1 MKKEFRIALA
11 LLCPLVIV
19 AGCDIRMGSWSQATY
34 ERTVEKQAPLAAG
47 SKVVAKT
54 SSGSVTVTGA
64 DVAKCSVVAEICGR
78 APTEE
83 EAQELAEQ
91 VEIQLEKV
99 GNTLTVKAD
108 KPPTN
113 GKRSIS
119 ISYAITVPIQTNIEC
134 SSSYS
139 PVKLTKIKGS
149 VTGKTSS
156 GSVTAENIEGPI
168 DLDTSYGPITCRN
181 TSDGNIKLKTSSGS
195 IKLVDASFGNCDAHT
210 SYGSISLSDVEGDSI
225 KVHSGSGSINVTD
238 VVAETANISTSY
250 GRITCRQITASEI
263 TAKSSSGSIDVVCSE
278 ATPEDIS
285 ASLVTSYG
293 SIDFVG
299 PADFA
304 GHVDISTSYGS
315 VRTDLPITISGQVSK
330 KKLKGTVGQGNGKLY
345 LHTSSGSINIK
356 QHKYSRSTP

>member
-1 MKKEFRIALA
+1 MKRKLRRVLA
-11 LLCPLVIV
+11 FLCPLVIV
-19 AGCDIRMGSWSQATY
+19 AGCDIRMGSWSQARY
-34 ERTVEKQAPLAAG
+34 ERTVEKQAPLEIG
-47 SKVVAKT
+47 SKVVART

-64 DVAKCSVVAEICGR
+64 DVTECSVVAEICGR

-99 GNTLTVKAD
+99 GDTLTVKAD
-108 KPPTN
+108 KPPTG

-119 ISYAITVPIQTNIEC
+119 ISYEITVPMQTSVDC
-134 SSSYS
+134 SSSYG
-139 PVKLTKIKGS
+139 PVTLTDIKGRL
-149 VTGKTSS
+149 TGKTSS
-156 GSVTAENIEGPI
+156 GSITAGNIEGPI
-168 DLDTSYGPITCRN
+168 DLDTSYGPITCKRI
-181 TSDGNIKLKTSSGS
+181 SDGDIKLKTSSGS
-195 IKLVDASFGNCDAHT
+195 IKLLDASFGVCDAHT
-210 SYGSISLSDVEGDSI
+210 SYGSINASDVAGNSI

-238 VVAETANISTSY
+238 VIAETANISTSY

-278 ATPEDIS
+278 ATPEDVS

-304 GHVDISTSYGS
+304 GQVDISTSYGS

-330 KKLKGTVGQGNGKLY
+330 KKLKGTVGSGNGKLY

-356 QHKYSRSTP
+356 QRKYSRNTP